1 MRREQLEEMRKLED
15 EYWWFVGRRRM
26 VRDLVRRHMSGH
38 QSLRVLDAGCGT
50 GGTLA
55 ALEGVG
61 ELWGCDISTE
71 ALEMCRLRG
80 LDRLVESRIE
90 ALDFDDASFDVVISC
105 DVLEHVEDDAG
116 AMREL
121 ARVLRPGGIC
131 VLTLPAYKWLWSEHD
146 EALGHLRRY
155 VGAEV
160 RRLVE
165 GAGLGMEKLTGAV
178 ALALPMTVLYR
189 VFTRLTRRTRDDAA
203 RTSLVLLPGPVNGML
218 IRLLDLENLLMRRL
232 RLPWGASIVAVA
244 RKPDGSAE
252 ER

>member
-1 MRREQLEEMRKLED
+1 MRREQLEEMRELED

-26 VRDLVRRHMSGH
+26 VRDLVRRHMSGRE
-38 QSLRVLDAGCGT
+38 SLRVLDAGCGT

-71 ALEMCRLRG
+71 ALGMCRLRG
-80 LDRLVESRIE
+80 LDRLVQSSVE

-155 VGAEV
+155 VAGEV
-160 RRLVE
+160 RKLVE
-165 GAGLGMEKLTGAV
+165 GAGLGMEKFTGAV
-178 ALALPMTVLYR
+178 ALALPMIVLYR
-189 VFTRLTRRTRDDAA
+189 MFTRLTRRKRDDAA

-232 RLPWGASIVAVA
+232 RLPWGASLVAVA
-244 RKPDGSAE
+244 RKPDA
-252 ER
+252 